1 MLQGESNTWNQFPL
15 YLLVLQIGKCHY
27 FLSFTKEIHQ
37 EEKSMSYTIRIPIKF
52 CNQQMHFFCV
62 YVCFENRYNYV
73 VPTYYMSGLV
83 SYVILL
89 LSAGIAS
96 TTVYNFNNFAR
107 IICMLCGH
115 FSSCVTN
122 SLSIQKIFFCVC
134 ARQVPTQRE
143 KFEINLCR

>member
-1 MLQGESNTWNQFPL
+1 
-15 YLLVLQIGKCHY
+15 
-27 FLSFTKEIHQ
+27 
-37 EEKSMSYTIRIPIKF
+37 MSYTIRIPIKF

-115 FSSCVTN
+115 FRLV
-122 SLSIQKIFFCVC
+122 LQILYQFRKFFFVF
-134 ARQVPTQRE
+134 VPGRYPHRE
-143 KFEINLCR
+143 RNK

>member
-1 MLQGESNTWNQFPL
+1 
-15 YLLVLQIGKCHY
+15 
-27 FLSFTKEIHQ
+27 
-37 EEKSMSYTIRIPIKF
+37 
-52 CNQQMHFFCV
+52 MHFFCV

-107 IICMLCGH
+107 IICMLCC
-115 FSSCVTN
+115 SVRIDNWYILYRRRYSD
-122 SLSIQKIFFCVC
+122 FC
-134 ARQVPTQRE
+134 Q
-143 KFEINLCR
+143 

>member
-1 MLQGESNTWNQFPL
+1 
-15 YLLVLQIGKCHY
+15 
-27 FLSFTKEIHQ
+27 
-37 EEKSMSYTIRIPIKF
+37 
-52 CNQQMHFFCV
+52 MHFFCV

-122 SLSIQKIFFCVC
+122 SLSIQKNSFVF
-134 ARQVPTQRE
+134 VPGRYPHRE
-143 KFEINLCR
+143 RKK

>member
-1 MLQGESNTWNQFPL
+1 
-15 YLLVLQIGKCHY
+15 
-27 FLSFTKEIHQ
+27 
-37 EEKSMSYTIRIPIKF
+37 MSYTIRIPIKF

-62 YVCFENRYNYV
+62 YVCLENRYNYV

-107 IICMLCGH
+107 IICMLCGSVRTDNRYISYRRDIAI
-115 FSSCVTN
+115 FANNQFCRYGKCLLVSVI
-122 SLSIQKIFFCVC
+122 SISRYKSPY
-134 ARQVPTQRE
+134 RLP
-143 KFEINLCR
+143 CRYAKMCTVG